1 MVDADGDGIPLMIVM
16 VVMVMVMVMVIV
28 MVDLLMVR
36 KRWLMLMV
44 MEYHSG
50 VWKQLRQKPSPDFKA
65 FMTTLI
71 MIIFITFELFPHY
84 QHCHASCMLQ
94 FIITY

>member
-16 VVMVMVMVMVIV
+16 VVMVMVIV

-50 VWKQLRQKPSPDFKA
+50 VWKQLGQKPSPDFKA

-71 MIIFITFELFPHY
+71 MNLDQLYIFRL
-84 QHCHASCMLQ
+84 
-94 FIITY
+94 

>member
-1 MVDADGDGIPLMIVM
+1 MF
-16 VVMVMVMVMVIV
+16 
-28 MVDLLMVR
+28 DLLMVR

-50 VWKQLRQKPSPDFKA
+50 VWKQLGQKPSPDFKA

-71 MIIFITFELFPHY
+71 MIILISFIYLGFETDK
-84 QHCHASCMLQ
+84 LQ
-94 FIITY
+94 FENQIYYLKIMSL

>member
-1 MVDADGDGIPLMIVM
+1 
-16 VVMVMVMVMVIV
+16 
-28 MVDLLMVR
+28 MVR

-50 VWKQLRQKPSPDFKA
+50 VWKQLGQKPSPDFKA

-71 MIIFITFELFPHY
+71 MIIFISFIYLGFETDK
-84 QHCHASCMLQ
+84 LQ
-94 FIITY
+94 FGNHIYYLKIIRL